1 MTTFEQRG
9 ETLFVRLSNP
19 PVNGINYAS
28 RAALSQALDLAE
40 GEAGIAAVIL
50 IGTGKFF
57 SCGAD
62 MREFGTEN
70 GTRPPITPDLIQRM
84 QAFGKP
90 IVAALHGAALGGG
103 LELALGAHARIA
115 AEGTELGLPEVKVG
129 VVPGAGG
136 TQRLPRI
143 VGLRTALDM
152 ILTGRP
158 ISAGEALA
166 AGLVSEVVAP
176 AELESRAHAFALE
189 LAQRPFSTAL
199 PDRMAA
205 DPEAAALLETAR
217 RTARRSATPTAAL
230 AAVDCLEAA
239 VSLPLTEGLAFER
252 ETFLKLVTGTPARA
266 VRHLFF
272 ARRKAEKGPE
282 LSGDEALPVIGSVG
296 VIGAGTM
303 GTGIA
308 MAMANAG
315 LPVTLVEA
323 GAEALS
329 RGLGIIRGNYEAT
342 AAKGR
347 LSRAEGEARIA
358 RITGTTEMDALAGAD
373 LIIEAAFED
382 MAVKLDIFRRLDAI
396 AKPEAILAT
405 NTSRLDINVI
415 AAATSRPARVL
426 GTHFFSPAHIMRLL
440 EVVEGA
446 ATAPRVLAAV
456 MAFARRIGKQAVRVG
471 VCDGFVGNR
480 MVSPYTREAHFLVEE
495 GASPAQVDG
504 ALERFGMA
512 MGPLRMQDM
521 AGLDISW
528 AARKRLAPTRP
539 KDIRYCRIADV
550 ICEAGR
556 FGQKTGAGFYRYEAG
571 SRAPLPDPRVEE
583 IAIACAAQS
592 GIARRAVSD
601 AEIVERTILA
611 LVNEAANIL
620 SDGIAQRGSDIDV
633 IYVDGYGF
641 PAERGGPLFYADTLG
656 LSHVAERVSAL
667 HAIHGAL
674 WTPSPL
680 LLDLARTGGSLSS
693 YAGGPGTPARKAV

>member
-1 MTTFEQRG
+1 MTTFEQIDG
-9 ETLFVRLSNP
+9 TIFVRLSNP

-28 RAALSQALDLAE
+28 RAVLSEALDVAE
-40 GEAGIAAVIL
+40 AEAGIGAVVI
-50 IGTGKFF
+50 IGAGKYF

-70 GTRPPITPDLIQRM
+70 GTRVPITPDLILRM
-84 QAFGKP
+84 QAFRKP

-115 AEGTELGLPEVKVG
+115 AEGTEFGLPEVNVG

-152 ILTGRP
+152 ILSGRP
-158 ISAGEALA
+158 ISADQARS
-166 AGLVSEVVAP
+166 AGLVAEVVAP
-176 AELESRAHAFALE
+176 AMLESRAQNLARE
-189 LAQRPFSTAL
+189 LAQRSFSAAL
-199 PDRMAA
+199 PDRMPPDAEA
-205 DPEAAALLETAR
+205 SALMEAA
-217 RTARRSATPTAAL
+217 RTKARRSATPTSAL
-230 AAVDCLEAA
+230 AAVDCLAA
-239 VSLPLTEGLAFER
+239 AMSLPLNEGLAFER
-252 ETFLKLVTGTPARA
+252 ATFLNLVSGTPARA

-272 ARRKAEKGPE
+272 ARRKAEKGAE
-282 LSGDEALPVIGSVG
+282 ISGGGAGAAIASVG

-323 GAEALS
+323 GDDALA
-329 RGLGIIRGNYEAT
+329 RGLGIIRASYEAT
-342 AAKGR
+342 VAKGR
-347 LSRAEGEARIA
+347 LTREEAEARTARIA
-358 RITGTTEMDALAGAD
+358 GTTDMGALVDANLV
-373 LIIEAAFED
+373 IEAAFED
-382 MAVKLDIFRRLDAI
+382 MAVKLDIFRRLDAV

-405 NTSRLDINVI
+405 NTSRLDINAI
-415 AAATSRPARVL
+415 AAATSRPTRVL
-426 GTHFFSPAHIMRLL
+426 GMHFFSPAHIMKLL
-440 EVVEGA
+440 EVVRGA
-446 ATAPRVLAAV
+446 ATDPQVLSAV
-456 MAFARRIGKQAVRVG
+456 MAFARRIGKQAVLVG

-556 FGQKTGAGFYRYEAG
+556 FGQKTGAGFYRYEPG

-583 IAIACAAQS
+583 IANACAAES
-592 GIARRAVSD
+592 GIARRAISD
-601 AEIVERTILA
+601 EEIVERTILA

-620 SDGIAQRGSDIDV
+620 ADGIAQRGSDIDV

-656 LSHVAERVSAL
+656 LGHVAERIKAL

-674 WTPSPL
+674 WTPAPL

-693 YAGGPGTPARKAV
+693 YEGGAGTPARKAG